1 MLLYYTIKLLIIQNK
16 KNLSFMLDYKLVGF
30 ILRIE
35 TTIEEDLSREYLVK
49 ELFKAA
55 LVLVESN
62 ILNVVLVLNFI
73 K

>member
-1 MLLYYTIKLLIIQNK
+1 
-16 KNLSFMLDYKLVGF
+16 MLDYKLVGF

-55 LVLVESN
+55 PVLVESN
-62 ILNVVLVLNFI
+62 ILYVVLVLNFI

>member
-1 MLLYYTIKLLIIQNK
+1 
-16 KNLSFMLDYKLVGF
+16 MLDYKLVEF

-49 ELFKAA
+49 ELFKAT

-62 ILNVVLVLNFI
+62 ILYVVLALNFI